1 MTKRKNARTCISSMT
16 EDTVNIE
23 HVLRTRNRER
33 SDLLKKI
40 VESLTTER
48 SVQAAWLS
56 GSVSRRS
63 DDALSDLDIHIVIDD
78 QAIDQVIGNRKL
90 YASRPARP
98 TLLMDNYRN
107 APAGGAYLLALY
119 EGEFGPQ
126 HVDWF
131 WQPES
136 RSRLPDDE
144 KILFDRVGLPTML
157 GAQWRREAHR
167 PPLPPLGPNP
177 PVRDLLM
184 HKIEFFWAMSLI
196 ATKYIA
202 RRNSAVVDR
211 ITGVIARTLD
221 EITDLSDTPVE
232 AIRLLKLLPSDLDG
246 ASAATQFRVLRELA
260 HHVEALGERLATPD
274 VAAPSSEAV
283 RQIYRF
289 FCLTEA
295 LAVSNTMSRDA

>member
-1 MTKRKNARTCISSMT
+1 MT

-33 SDLLKKI
+33 SDLLKRI
-40 VESLTTER
+40 VESLTIER

-78 QAIDQVIGNRKL
+78 QAIDQVIDNRKL

-119 EGEFGPQ
+119 DGEFGPQ

-167 PPLPPLGPNP
+167 PPMPPLGPNP
-177 PVRDLLM
+177 PTRDLLM

-196 ATKYIA
+196 AAKYIA
-202 RRNSAVVDR
+202 RRNNAVVDR

-221 EITDLSDTPVE
+221 EITDLSDTPIE
-232 AIRLLKLLPSDLDG
+232 PIRLMKLLPSDMDG

-260 HHVEALGERLATPD
+260 HHVEALGERLVTPD
-274 VAAPSSEAV
+274 VAAPSEAV

-295 LAVSNTMSRDA
+295 LATSNTMSRGA